1 MEEQLNDSIGNLS
14 DKMEGWLN
22 LLITNLPNIII
33 AILIFGISYFL
44 SQKLNGWIA
53 RLLKN
58 KVKQTSVRSL
68 IANVSSVVVI
78 SLGLFLALSVL
89 NLDKALTSILAGAG
103 VAGLAVGLALQ
114 GTIANTFS
122 GIFLAVQDIMNVGDF
137 IQTNG
142 YSGIVDTIT
151 LRFIKLR
158 ESDNNLVII
167 PNKMV
172 VENPFKNFG
181 LTSRIRTSINCGVGY
196 EHDLKKVKEIA
207 VDEIRK
213 TFPQEG
219 KEIEFHYQEFGDSSI
234 NFQIRFWV
242 DAKKNLALLEAKSDA
257 IIALKSR
264 FDKENINIP
273 FPIRTLIAENS
284 FMKSENGKNKEV
296 LQS

>member
-196 EHDLKKVKEIA
+196 EHDLKQVKKIA

>member
-196 EHDLKKVKEIA
+196 EHDLKKVKKIA

>member
-22 LLITNLPNIII
+22 LLITNLPNILI
-33 AILIFGISYFL
+33 AIIIFGISYFL

-53 RLLKN
+53 TLLKN

-196 EHDLKKVKEIA
+196 EHDLKKVKKIA
-207 VDEIRK
+207 VDEIGK